1 MCLPILYL
9 EKTSSFSYP
18 VTVYFYGLLDSMVGK
33 VRKQSCVSELG
44 ALLQGNFCRSPGKE
58 T

>member
-9 EKTSSFSYP
+9 EKAASFSHLI
-18 VTVYFYGLLDSMVGK
+18 TVYFYRLLDSMMRK
-33 VRKQSCVSELG
+33 VRKQSSVSELG
-44 ALLQGNFCRSPGKE
+44 ALLEGIFCRSPGKE